1 MAELQLEKV
10 DLNLLKSVS
19 DLDGVPT
26 GAFSLR
32 KNGKSVKINVTPN
45 INIIRKEDKPGINIY
60 VRADTKGETVSIPVV
75 ITESGIDDKV
85 YNDFYIGK
93 NADVIINA
101 GCGIH
106 NDGCKETHHNGI
118 HRFFLEEGAK
128 VLYLEKHYG
137 EGDGEGKRV
146 LDPVTEVHLGK
157 NASLEMHTTQI
168 KGVDSTIRKTSGE
181 LDDGASLVVLEKI
194 VGGKATNLP
203 KIFNVNW
210 FRTDDE
216 GHFLWPG
223 FGDNLRVLE
232 WILKRCFDEVDAR
245 ECELGYIPNAKDINL
260 EGSGVDE
267 KTLDELL
274 TIDRD
279 LWRKEAAD
287 IREYYEKFGDKV
299 PKELRESLEKLEQ
312 RLK

>member
-1 MAELQLEKV
+1 MADLELQNV
-10 DLNLLKSVS
+10 DRNLLKAVA
-19 DLDGVPT
+19 DLDGIPT

-45 INIIRKEDKPGINIY
+45 INIIRKKDKPGINIY
-60 VRADTKGETVSIPVV
+60 VRAETKGETVSIPVV

-137 EGDGEGKRV
+137 EGEGEGKRI
-146 LDPVTEVHLGK
+146 LDPVTEAHLGK

-181 LDDGASLVVLEKI
+181 LGDGASLVILEKI
-194 VGGKATNLP
+194 MTHGRQTAETEFTVELNGSDSRTQVTSRSVATENSAQ
-203 KIFNVNW
+203 KFVSKVYGNNAC
-210 FRTDDE
+210 F
-216 GHFLWPG
+216 GHVECDAIIKDHG
-223 FGDNLRVLE
+223 RVVSTPE
-232 WILKRCFDEVDAR
+232 IAANCVDANLIH
-245 ECELGYIPNAKDINL
+245 EAAIGKIAGEQIVKLMTLG
-260 EGSGVDE
+260 
-267 KTLDELL
+267 L
-274 TIDRD
+274 TE
-279 LWRKEAAD
+279 KEAEAAIID
-287 IREYYEKFGDKV
+287 GF
-299 PKELRESLEKLEQ
+299 
-312 RLK
+312 LK